1 MNARRLLLTF
11 ALAFSLGV
19 LTTVFLLQRPAQ
31 QAQIAAQPD
40 KADAKAETTDAG
52 KADKT
57 DGDSATKNDSATPP
71 EADADASGDAD
82 WPADAGSPEQL
93 LYTQSQMMN
102 TALARLASR
111 TPGRPNLYLIAFA
124 GDGEENV
131 FRNEAEYAEKLFSE
145 RFDAVGHTLL
155 LINNPSTLLQ
165 YPIATLSNLQ
175 TAVDAVSER
184 MDGEQDV
191 LLLFLTSHGS
201 RDHELYV
208 ALDPLP
214 LDQIG
219 PDDLADLFLDTK
231 IRNKVVVISAC
242 YSGGFIDALKGPAT
256 MVITAARADR
266 TSFGCGTQSA
276 ITDFGRAFLA
286 NGLNDNDNFPAAFA
300 EARKLVDQWETRAG
314 EEHSEP
320 QIASTPLIESRLKAW
335 REAIHPGPPVP
346 FNTARPRRPS
356 KDTSALTAV
365 R

>member
-1 MNARRLLLTF
+1 MNSRRLLLTF

-31 QAQIAAQPD
+31 QAQIAAEMD
-40 KADAKAETTDAG
+40 KADAPKADSSGTPDSSEAG
-52 KADKT
+52 KADS
-57 DGDSATKNDSATPP
+57 DSATSP
-71 EADADASGDAD
+71 EADADSSSNAD

-93 LYTQSQMMN
+93 LYAQAQMMD
-102 TALARLASR
+102 TAIAGVAPR

-131 FRNEAEYAEKLFSE
+131 FRNEAQFAEKLFSE

-175 TAVDAVSER
+175 SAVDAVAGR
-184 MDGEQDV
+184 MDGEQDILV
-191 LLLFLTSHGS
+191 LFLTSHGS
-201 RDHELYV
+201 REHELYV

-214 LDQIG
+214 LDQIA

-242 YSGGFIDALKGPAT
+242 YSGGFINALKGPAT
-256 MVITAARADR
+256 MVITASRADR

-300 EARKLVDQWETRAG
+300 EARKLVNQWETRAG

-320 QIASTPLIESRLKAW
+320 QIATTPLIESQLKAW
-335 REAIHPGPPVP
+335 RDAIHPGPPVP
-346 FNTARPRRPS
+346 FNTARPRRQS
-356 KDTSALTAV
+356 KDASALTAA

>member
-31 QAQIAAQPD
+31 QAQIVVDAPARTDPSTSGSAGAD
-40 KADAKAETTDAG
+40 KPESDADTAPDAG
-52 KADKT
+52 AKGPD
-57 DGDSATKNDSATPP
+57 DS
-71 EADADASGDAD
+71 D

-93 LYTQSQMMN
+93 LYAQSQMMD
-102 TALARLASR
+102 TATAALAPR
-111 TPGRPNLYLIAFA
+111 TPGRANLYLIAFA
-124 GDGEENV
+124 GDGSENV

-175 TAVDAVSER
+175 AAVNAVSDR
-184 MDGEQDV
+184 IDGEQDI

-201 RDHELYV
+201 REHELYV

-214 LDQIG
+214 LDQIE

-231 IRNKVVVISAC
+231 IHNKVVVISAC
-242 YSGGFIDALKGPAT
+242 YAGGFIDALKGPAT

-286 NGLNDNDNFPAAFA
+286 NGLNDNDNFPGAFA
-300 EARKLVDQWETRAG
+300 EARKLIDQWETRAG

-320 QIASTPLIESRLKAW
+320 QIVTTPQIESRLKAW
-335 REAIHPGPPVP
+335 RDAIHPGPPVP
-346 FNTARPRRPS
+346 FNTARPHRQSNGLR
-356 KDTSALTAV
+356 ALTAA

>member
-31 QAQIAAQPD
+31 QAQIAAEPD
-40 KADAKAETTDAG
+40 NAKAA
-52 KADKT
+52 ADPSQA
-57 DGDSATKNDSATPP
+57 DSDSAAKNDPAPP
-71 EADADASGDAD
+71 EADADASSDAD

-93 LYTQSQMMN
+93 LYTQSQMMD
-102 TALARLASR
+102 TAVARLAAR

-184 MDGEQDV
+184 MDGEQDI

-201 RDHELYV
+201 RDHELFV
-208 ALDPLP
+208 SLDPLP

-231 IRNKVVVISAC
+231 ISNKVVVISAC

-276 ITDFGRAFLA
+276 ITDFGRALLA

-356 KDTSALTAV
+356 KDTSALTAA